1 MAEHAHPNP
10 DPNPDPD
17 HDLVLE
23 PVDGSP
29 VGDSTADGGTG
40 GDAVRIDRAREVW
53 SRMGG
58 KLGVGF
64 CLFGLLLVFLGW
76 NGAASTDRVQT
87 QMPYVISGGFAGLA
101 LVVIGVG
108 LLIVQSNRADRA
120 ALQSSLRDLQ
130 GAIEAAATAG
140 AGSAPAVAAA
150 RSALADGELHRPAR
164 QRPTPERYQAAPAA
178 VPEAEPEPTPAPASA
193 PAPDPEPTPTP
204 KPKPKSTAKAG
215 APRRRQIK
223 AAGAG

>member
-1 MAEHAHPNP
+1 VAEHAHPNH
-10 DPNPDPD
+10 D

-23 PVDGSP
+23 PVEGTS
-29 VGDSTADGGTG
+29 DSSTG

-58 KLGVGF
+58 KLGVAF

-140 AGSAPAVAAA
+140 AGPAPAVAAA
-150 RSALADGELHRPAR
+150 RSTLADGELHRPAR

-178 VPEAEPEPTPAPASA
+178 VAEADPEPAPATARSTA
-193 PAPDPEPTPTP
+193 ATSEP
-204 KPKPKSTAKAG
+204 KPKPKPKAKAG
-215 APRRRQIK
+215 APRRGQIK

>member
-1 MAEHAHPNP
+1 VAEHAHPN
-10 DPNPDPD
+10 PD

-23 PVDGSP
+23 PVDGTS
-29 VGDSTADGGTG
+29 DSAAG

-164 QRPTPERYQAAPAA
+164 QRPTPEPYQAAPAA
-178 VPEAEPEPTPAPASA
+178 VTQTDPEPEPEPEPEPALASA
-193 PAPDPEPTPTP
+193 RSTAGSPEPEP
-204 KPKPKSTAKAG
+204 KPKPKAKAKAKAAG
-215 APRRRQIK
+215 TRRRQIK